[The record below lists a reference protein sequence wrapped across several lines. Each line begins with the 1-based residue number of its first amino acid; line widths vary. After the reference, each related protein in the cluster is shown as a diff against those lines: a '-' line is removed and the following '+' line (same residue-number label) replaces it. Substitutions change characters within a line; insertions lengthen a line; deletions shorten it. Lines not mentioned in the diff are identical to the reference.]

1 MGRVNMDFKS
11 GTSTVKT
18 VLSQCTTVGSS
29 IYSTKKIP
37 VKNAALF
44 LRIGF
49 NLTLYIKMETRRT
62 KRKII
67 Y

>member
-1 MGRVNMDFKS
+1 MGRVNMDFKN
-11 GTSTVKT
+11 GIGTVKT
-18 VLSQCTTVGSS
+18 VLSQCTTVDSS
-29 IYSTKKIP
+29 IYNIKATL
-37 VKNAALF
+37 VKNVVLF

-49 NLTLYIKMETRRT
+49 NLILCIKTGTRRT